1 MDTTKTNPMRNPRD
15 TSAVKKRIDT
25 VFARISK
32 NQDLFIEAY
41 KRKACNISLSCEAI
55 KINRLAYY
63 EWRRKYKDFDNRC
76 REVEASLIDLAESQ
90 LLVNIK
96 KGNIVALIF
105 FLCNRAGDRWQN
117 VNRGEQNGGLSGNIK
132 VVVEVPVP
140 REVSKTEIQKV
151 GKLDIKQFSEGNKG
165 V

>member
-1 MDTTKTNPMRNPRD
+1 
-15 TSAVKKRIDT
+15 
-25 VFARISK
+25 
-32 NQDLFIEAY
+32 
-41 KRKACNISLSCEAI
+41 
-55 KINRLAYY
+55 
-63 EWRRKYKDFDNRC
+63 
-76 REVEASLIDLAESQ
+76 VEASLIDLAESQ

-140 REVSKTEIQKV
+140 REVSKTEIQKR
-151 GKLDIKQFSEGNKG
+151 GKLDIKQLSEGNKG